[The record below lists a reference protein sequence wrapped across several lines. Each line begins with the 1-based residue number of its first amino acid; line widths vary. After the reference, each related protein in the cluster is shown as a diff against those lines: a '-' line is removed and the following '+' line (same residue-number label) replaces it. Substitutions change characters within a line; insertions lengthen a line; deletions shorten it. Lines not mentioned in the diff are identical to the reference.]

1 MRSGQCVRLLI
12 SMCFMSIFGPA
23 AVTAARP
30 GLEASASL
38 SVDRVAP
45 QSTWD
50 DDGTDELHVCI
61 KLGAEWRGASCEWFK
76 GEKITEKDW
85 FKERSNIFGAVVGR
99 MFGLKI
105 SCQHLLRYF
114 DLSATER
121 LSAPCSFMHGEPWR
135 FASSVWCLPATAL
148 AQRRVWMQLLR
159 ETQWRI
165 VADNRHGMW
174 TWLVVSSL
182 SWECLTAAQPCGK

>member
-1 MRSGQCVRLLI
+1 MVIVGEPVGSEV
-12 SMCFMSIFGPA
+12 
-23 AVTAARP
+23 
-30 GLEASASL
+30 LEKYPNIRKEGIE
-38 SVDRVAP
+38 D
-45 QSTWD
+45 
-50 DDGTDELHVCI
+50 
-61 KLGAEWRGASCEWFK
+61 WFK

-85 FKERSNIFGAVVGR
+85 FKERSNMFGAVVGR

>member
-61 KLGAEWRGASCEWFK
+61 KLGAEWRGGSCEWFK

-85 FKERSNIFGAVVGR
+85 FKERSNIFCAVVGR

-121 LSAPCSFMHGEPWR
+121 LSAPCSFML
-135 FASSVWCLPATAL
+135 VWGAL
-148 AQRRVWMQLLR
+148 AVRQQCVVLR
-159 ETQWRI
+159 ETQRRI
-165 VADNRHGMW
+165 VADNRHGIELGMFD
-174 TWLVVSSL
+174 SSTAL
-182 SWECLTAAQPCGK
+182 WEVMKQHLWV